1 LEADHPQMTLSSTAQ
16 AESEMPPKAGVDAAG
31 NPIVSALY
39 QMAVSVL
46 GEQLREMFEKADD
59 ILFDSAEKARG
70 GDDQRLY
77 LDTMRIVRVQRAKI
91 IEAFQSSLTHALSQI
106 EPGADATAEIAD
118 LNDVSQ
124 WSLQDGDAL
133 EERIAVTNMETKA
146 SSLHAHE
153 LVELQRRLSRLA
165 QLSGG
170 GLSPDAMSPAR
181 IIRAFQSSVRD
192 LHVDFPIK
200 LVIYKLFDRVV
211 VGRLSEVFVGA
222 NQLLA
227 VHGIEP
233 SLDTPDLGKPPLAA
247 GRPANDQTTAP
258 AWNGALDPTTLGA
271 FGAPGMPAGFGTPAG
286 LPAGS
291 GMAWPEGM
299 AMTGAAAGAVG
310 ASPGAWQPSWQPP
323 WGAAMSAAGA
333 PGAVA
338 GTYSDALLSHDIA
351 RILGAYVQGEHPQ
364 APAWLPPENVALV
377 ARMFDGYY
385 RDPRLSDNLKQLLSR
400 LQLPVLKTALAD
412 RRFFSDPAHPARRA
426 ANDLY
431 DMLLQFGS
439 SEAAAS
445 PQMVSE
451 VQGLVEA
458 LVRAFNLDPNRLLQA
473 PSDSVDESTAEG
485 FLREQETQQRQ
496 QKNRG
501 KVERIRRIVAHEL
514 RRRIGERELPSGVM
528 RLMLSGFGPLLCLDY
543 IRNGVEGSSWNR
555 TMQLVDRV
563 IESLDPSHEGATV
576 AARAEVTAAV
586 SRRLADIGFSE
597 QKLEEVISGLLLAY
611 DAPAPQTA
619 AAGAPKRRA
628 AALAPEKELQ
638 GLLSILL
645 VPGGWFTLWDPQT
658 QTKHWLRV
666 KSYYPVQN
674 AVVFGHYMEERFLR
688 LHATAFATDL
698 VEGRAAAIDPAAEL
712 QSAIAR
718 ISDLPFERVTDPIQW
733 TQGDGRPVATVH

>member
-1 LEADHPQMTLSSTAQ
+1 MTASSTAQ
-16 AESEMPPKAGVDAAG
+16 AKSEAPHRATDDSG
-31 NPIVSALY
+31 NPIVAALY

-70 GDDQRLY
+70 GDEQRLY
-77 LDTMRIVRVQRAKI
+77 LDTMRIVRVQRTKI
-91 IEAFQSSLTHALSQI
+91 IEAFQESLTKALSKI
-106 EPGADATAEIAD
+106 DASAESDDIPAD
-118 LNDVSQ
+118 LDDVSQ

-192 LHVDFPIK
+192 LHVDFAIK

-233 SLDTPDLGKPPLAA
+233 SLDTLETRKPMATA
-247 GRPANDQTTAP
+247 GSRPANRPNP
-258 AWNGALDPTTLGA
+258 AAARAAWADALDPATLGA
-271 FGAPGMPAGFGTPAG
+271 FSATGMHAAASGAGMYPGG
-286 LPAGS
+286 

-299 AMTGAAAGAVG
+299 AMMAGAASTVQTGGPAYGSGAWGQSISSMQPGAAAGL
-310 ASPGAWQPSWQPP
+310 
-323 WGAAMSAAGA
+323 
-333 PGAVA
+333 
-338 GTYSDALLSHDIA
+338 YSDAQLSNDIA
-351 RILGAYVQGEHPQ
+351 RILGAYVQGERPQ

-400 LQLPVLKTALAD
+400 LQLPVLKTALSD
-412 RRFFSDPAHPARRA
+412 QRFFSDPAHPARRA
-426 ANDLY
+426 TNDLF
-431 DMLLQFGS
+431 DMLLQFGGS
-439 SEAAAS
+439 DAAAS
-445 PQMVSE
+445 PQLVSE

-458 LVRAFNLDPNRLLQA
+458 LVRTFNLDPNCLRQA
-473 PSDSVDESTAEG
+473 SSESVDEQTAEG
-485 FLREQETQQRQ
+485 FMREQEAQQQRQ
-496 QKNRG
+496 NNRG
-501 KVERIRRIVAHEL
+501 KIERIRRIVAHEL

-563 IESLDPSHEGATV
+563 IESLDPDQDGSTV
-576 AARAEVTAAV
+576 SARAEVTAAI
-586 SRRLADIGFSE
+586 SRRLADIGFSK
-597 QKLEEVISGLLLAY
+597 QKLEEVISGLLSAYELA
-611 DAPAPQTA
+611 AKSTPADRSSTT
-619 AAGAPKRRA
+619 GTRRRSA
-628 AALAPEKELQ
+628 VLAPEKELQ

-645 VPGGWFTLWDPQT
+645 VQGGWFTLWDPQT

-666 KSYYPVQN
+666 KSYYPQQN

-688 LHATAFATDL
+688 MHATAFATDL

-718 ISDLPFERVTDPIQW
+718 ISDLPFERVSDPIQW
-733 TQGDGRPVATVH
+733 TQGDGRPVATATVH

>member
-1 LEADHPQMTLSSTAQ
+1 MTASSTAQ
-16 AESEMPPKAGVDAAG
+16 AKSDAPHRG
-31 NPIVSALY
+31 TDGGSNPIVSALY

-70 GDDQRLY
+70 GDEQRLY

-91 IEAFQSSLTHALSQI
+91 IEAFQESLTHALSKI
-106 EPGADATAEIAD
+106 ETSTETADGVAD

-233 SLDTPDLGKPPLAA
+233 SLDPPKTRKPTVAA
-247 GRPANDQTTAP
+247 GRPVNDP
-258 AWNGALDPTTLGA
+258 AAARTSWAEALDPTTLGA
-271 FGAPGMPAGFGTPAG
+271 FGAPSMSSVPGAAMYPG
-286 LPAGS
+286 GS
-291 GMAWPEGM
+291 GGMAWPEGM
-299 AMTGAAAGAVG
+299 AMTAGMAAAAQAGGYPQWQQAWSQGAAAMQ
-310 ASPGAWQPSWQPP
+310 S
-323 WGAAMSAAGA
+323 GAA
-333 PGAVA
+333 A
-338 GTYSDALLSHDIA
+338 GTYSDALLSNDIA
-351 RILGAYVQGEHPQ
+351 HILGAYAHGERPQ

-412 RRFFSDPAHPARRA
+412 QRFFSDPEHPARRA
-426 ANDLY
+426 SNDLF
-431 DMLLQFGS
+431 DMLLQFGGS
-439 SEAAAS
+439 DAAAS

-458 LVRAFNLDPNRLLQA
+458 LVRAFNLDPNRLRQA
-473 PSDSVDESTAEG
+473 PSESVDEQTAEG
-485 FLREQETQQRQ
+485 FLRDQEAQQQQ

-563 IESLDPSHEGATV
+563 IESLEPSRDNSSV
-576 AARAEVTAAV
+576 SARAEVTAAV

-597 QKLEEVISGLLLAY
+597 QKLEEVISGLLSAY
-611 DAPAPQTA
+611 EIATVAAPADGSTA
-619 AAGAPKRRA
+619 PSRRP

-645 VPGGWFTLWDPQT
+645 VQGGWFTLWDPKT

-666 KSYYPVQN
+666 KSYYPQQN
-674 AVVFGHYMEERFLR
+674 TVVFSHYMEERFLR
-688 LHATAFATDL
+688 MHATAFATDL

-712 QSAIAR
+712 QTAIAR
-718 ISDLPFERVTDPIQW
+718 ISDLPFERVSDPIQW
-733 TQGDGRPVATVH
+733 TQGDGKPVAATLH